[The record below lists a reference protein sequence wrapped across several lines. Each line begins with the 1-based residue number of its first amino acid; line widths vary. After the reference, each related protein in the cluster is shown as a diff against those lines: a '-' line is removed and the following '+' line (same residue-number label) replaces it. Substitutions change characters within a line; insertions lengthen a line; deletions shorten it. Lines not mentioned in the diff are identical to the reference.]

1 MQRRTYVSLLAALP
15 FAGLKQA
22 SAQPAAGP
30 VWKPSRAITFV
41 VGFAPGGSTDTAA
54 RIVAEAVSMP
64 LGQPVI
70 VENRAGAAGNIGSE
84 YVARSAPD
92 GYTFVAGAIGTHAV
106 NQFLYPEMGFH
117 VVRDFAPV
125 SLTLQNSCVLVVHPS
140 IAPKSVAELA
150 AQAKANPR
158 HFNVGTAG
166 AGSTQHLAAVL
177 FERHAEVA
185 FTHVPYRGGAP
196 AIADLIAGRVDIVFA
211 PIVEALPF
219 IRGGQL
225 RALGVSREDRS
236 PILPEV
242 PAINEALPGYV
253 FNTWQGLFA
262 PAKTPAHIVAGMS
275 AAVASALQQP
285 RTRQR
290 LEELGFRPVGST
302 SEEFATFQQ
311 AELQKMEELV
321 RFSGATAN

>member
-1 MQRRTYVSLLAALP
+1 MQRRTCVSLLAALP
-15 FAGLKQA
+15 FARLRPA
-22 SAQPAAGP
+22 SAQSAASP
-30 VWKPSRAITFV
+30 SWRPSRAITFV

-54 RIVAEAVSMP
+54 RILAEAVSSV
-64 LGQPVI
+64 LGQPVV

-92 GYTFVAGAIGTHAV
+92 GYTYVAGAIGTHAI
-106 NQFLYPEMGFH
+106 NQLLYPDMGFH

-140 IAPKSVAELA
+140 IAPKSIAELVN
-150 AQAKANPR
+150 QAKAKPGN
-158 HFNVGTAG
+158 FNVGTAG
-166 AGSTQHLAAVL
+166 SGSTQHLAAVL
-177 FERHAEVA
+177 FERQVGVE

-211 PIVEALPF
+211 PIVEALPYLPS
-219 IRGGQL
+219 QL
-225 RALGVSREDRS
+225 RALGVTREDRS

-242 PAINEALPGYV
+242 PAISEALPGYV

-262 PAKTPAHIVAGMS
+262 PAKTPPHIVASMS

-285 RTRQR
+285 RTKQR
-290 LEELGFRPVGST
+290 LEELGFRPMGST
-302 SEEFATFQQ
+302 AEEFATFQQ
-311 AELQKMEELV
+311 AELRKMEELV
-321 RFSGATAN
+321 GVPDTAVK